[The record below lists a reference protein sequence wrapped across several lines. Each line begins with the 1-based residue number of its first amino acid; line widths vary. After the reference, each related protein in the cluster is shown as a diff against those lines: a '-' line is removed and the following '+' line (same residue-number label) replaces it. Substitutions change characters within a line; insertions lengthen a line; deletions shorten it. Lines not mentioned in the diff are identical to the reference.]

1 MYEEQF
7 LVSLGCPLEDAV
19 TLCHSMRRDGSLDR
33 FMEEV
38 NRGCGC
44 GCGCKEPCPDC
55 PRRNK

>member
-19 TLCHSMRRDGSLDR
+19 TLCHSMRREGSLDR

-38 NRGCGC
+38 NRGCEC
-44 GCGCKEPCPDC
+44 GCGCKEPCQDC

>member
-19 TLCHSMRRDGSLDR
+19 TLCHSMHREGSLDR

-38 NRGCGC
+38 NKSCECGS
-44 GCGCKEPCPDC
+44 GCKDPCPDC